1 MRKFMDLG
9 VFPAGKT
16 EFGDADNKENLRDRI
31 IKILRMASA
40 LNLSCVCLLFNF
52 SRRSEASSA
61 LKLIENC
68 RQAVTD
74 DIDVRLGAY
83 IRTESEKELK
93 KRIDRIKEKVDIVAV
108 GGGSIAI
115 NRAAC
120 SNPWVDVL
128 FDPHRDRKDCG
139 MDHVM
144 AKLAANHK
152 VGVCV
157 SFKSITEAAGK
168 KRIHVLSHIS
178 RNIRLCEKYGC
189 DFTVASGAESWLEM
203 RDGYALASLA
213 RVLGCSPERALA
225 FVSDNPQR
233 ILNRARERKEYVLP
247 GVKMVKKGEWNDK
260 T

>member
-1 MRKFMDLG
+1 MRKFVDLA
-9 VFPAGKT
+9 VFPAGKV
-16 EFGDADNKENLRDRI
+16 EFGDAERENVRDRI
-31 IKILRMASA
+31 IEMLRMASI

-68 RQAVTD
+68 KETVASGV
-74 DIDVRLGAY
+74 DIRLGAY

-93 KRIDRIKEKVDIVAV
+93 KRVDRVKEKVDIVMV
-108 GGGSIAI
+108 EGRGVAI

-128 FDPHRDRKDCG
+128 LDPHRDRKDCG

-144 AKLAANHK
+144 AKLAADHK
-152 VGVCV
+152 VGVGV
-157 SFKSITEAAGK
+157 SFKSILEAAGK
-168 KRIHVLSHIS
+168 KRVHILSYIS

-189 DFTVASGAESWLEM
+189 EFAVVSGAESWLEM
-203 RDGYALASLA
+203 RDGHALASLT
-213 RVLGCSPERALA
+213 RILGCSPERALA
-225 FVSDNPQR
+225 FVSDNPER
-233 ILNRARERKEYVLP
+233 ILDRARERKEYILP
-247 GVKMVKKGEWNDK
+247 GVKIVNKGEWNDK